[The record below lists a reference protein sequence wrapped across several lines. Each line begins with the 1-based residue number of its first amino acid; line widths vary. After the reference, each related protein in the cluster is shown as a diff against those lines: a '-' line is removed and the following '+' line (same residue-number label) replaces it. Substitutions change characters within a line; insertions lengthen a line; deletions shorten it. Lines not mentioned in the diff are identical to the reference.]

1 MNTTIDESIGT
12 LQFASDAQSI
22 AESAESNSDTSTVA
36 AAINLAALTGQTSCI
51 VERDLHPET
60 IQSLINHGYT
70 LETIGRPANS
80 TIPLA
85 INWSKFVT
93 KTIACDYSSVAQ
105 NSPIYNSA
113 TLESVMWVELPA
125 VAKNFSDITTIEQA
139 NIWLKIPIALL
150 DITEGVKVY
159 QAHFT
164 HNSVADTLTLY
175 FGYTIQDDEPAT
187 PYVYL
192 Q

>member
-1 MNTTIDESIGT
+1 MEVLHMNTTIDESIGT
-12 LQFASDAQSI
+12 LQFASDAQSV

-60 IQSLINHGYT
+60 IQALIDHGYT

-125 VAKNFSDITTIEQA
+125 VAKNFV
-139 NIWLKIPIALL
+139 L
-150 DITEGVKVY
+150 D
-159 QAHFT
+159 
-164 HNSVADTLTLY
+164 
-175 FGYTIQDDEPAT
+175 
-187 PYVYL
+187 
-192 Q
+192 